1 MSSQLPPDP
10 YFNNINFNP
19 SFFIDNDPF
28 LTETIANLK
37 YLKLT
42 GGTLTG
48 NLGIG
53 TAPRTNLDVNGKAI
67 INDGLSGVPVNGI
80 LGGSGTELI
89 LKTGTASDTPIALG
103 LQKIIYGWEQM
114 LMVL

>member
-10 YFNNINFNP
+10 FFNNINFNP

-28 LTETIANLK
+28 LTEAMANFL

-42 GGTLTG
+42 GGNITG

-53 TAPRTNLDVNGKAI
+53 TTPLAKLHIVEP
-67 INDGLSGVPVNGI
+67 
-80 LGGSGTELI
+80 
-89 LKTGTASDTPIALG
+89 TGTPASANNGT
-103 LQKIIYGWEQM
+103 IIIDHNNAGGASSIVFRSARDRGSDFGYIQYQDAATVGRRR
-114 LMVL
+114 